1 MEDLRRENGGL
12 QAEINRL
19 NDKLQESL
27 VGLQAATRLGDQ
39 LETKTAQINDLK
51 EQGMSLTF
59 KYDDVVEYVDT
70 NVSFYFRFFC
80 YFCSSLVCF

>member
-70 NVSFYFRFFC
+70 NVSFLFQIFLLF
-80 YFCSSLVCF
+80 L

>member
-70 NVSFYFRFFC
+70 NVSFLFQIF
-80 YFCSSLVCF
+80 LLLL

>member
-1 MEDLRRENGGL
+1 MEDLRRENGVL

-70 NVSFYFRFFC
+70 NVSFLFQIFLLF
-80 YFCSSLVCF
+80 L